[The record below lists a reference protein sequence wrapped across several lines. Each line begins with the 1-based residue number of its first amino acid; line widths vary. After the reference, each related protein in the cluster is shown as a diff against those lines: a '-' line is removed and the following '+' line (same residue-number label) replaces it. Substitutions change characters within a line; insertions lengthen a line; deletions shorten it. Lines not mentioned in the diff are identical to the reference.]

1 MRVLLEW
8 LKPGVKVKRYILL
21 QLVSISALVYAISTL
36 VTRENMAFRTL
47 IAYIALITIALF
59 TTIYSFVLAQRSV
72 LMATLKG
79 LAYKGKNVD
88 IRRLLY
94 TESVLKKGP
103 RVVIIGGGKGLSNI
117 LSGLKE
123 YTSNITS
130 IVSTFDDGGS
140 TGRLMEQMDI
150 LPPGDI
156 RKSII
161 ALSEASPVMENLL
174 SYRFSDGKVDNHSL
188 GNLFL
193 AALTDIT
200 GSFPEAIQKMSDI
213 FNVRGK
219 ILPVTIGKAKLCAG
233 LENGEIVVGE
243 TNIRPRVLESKSKI
257 KQIFLKDGE
266 VTPADGVIES
276 IRNADV
282 VVIGPGSL
290 YTSVACN
297 FLVNDLGKAVM
308 QTKAKKIFISN
319 IMNEPGE
326 TLGFTLA
333 KHVNEIERYI
343 GKHVLDYCIC
353 NNGEITK
360 EMIKDFNQGE
370 STPVTIDLD
379 NIQNRAISI
388 IQEDLVITAPNAIL
402 HDNHR
407 VAEIIIEIAKRK
419 KGGKLNLLKIKKKH
433 KKVAIQKLNNNKN
446 NSKAKPKKIE
456 EINISEITAKKHK
469 EAIKKAEAKVA
480 SKKVASTKTAK
491 SKNANTVAKS
501 KKNISNIDTSKSEE
515 LKKEIKKITSKS
527 KKTDI

>member
-8 LKPGVKVKRYILL
+8 LRPGVKIKRYILL
-21 QLVSISALVYAISTL
+21 QLVSISSLIYAISTL

-59 TTIYSFVLAQRSV
+59 MTIYSFILAQRSV

-103 RVVIIGGGKGLSNI
+103 KVVIIGGGKGLSNI

-161 ALSEASPVMENLL
+161 ALSEAGPVMESLL

-193 AALTDIT
+193 AALTETT

-297 FLVNDLGKAVM
+297 FLVNDLGKAII

-319 IMNEPGE
+319 LMNEPGE
-326 TLGFTLA
+326 TLGYTLA
-333 KHVNEIERYI
+333 KHINEIERYI
-343 GKHVLDYCIC
+343 GKHVIDYCIC

-433 KKVAIQKLNNNKN
+433 KKIATQKLSNTGKN
-446 NSKAKPKKIE
+446 SSKAKAKKVE
-456 EINISEITAKKHK
+456 DINISTITAKKHK
-469 EAIKKAEAKVA
+469 EAIKKVEAKVA
-480 SKKVASTKTAK
+480 AKKKPVKKVTTTKKVATKTPK
-491 SKNANTVAKS
+491 V
-501 KKNISNIDTSKSEE
+501 DTAKSEE
-515 LKKEIKKITSKS
+515 LKKEIKKITTKS
-527 KKTDI
+527 KK

>member
-1 MRVLLEW
+1 MRILLEW
-8 LKPGVKVKRYILL
+8 LRPGVKIKRYILM
-21 QLVSISALVYAISTL
+21 QLVFISTLVYSISTL
-36 VTRENMAFRTL
+36 VTRDNMSLKTL
-47 IAYIALITIALF
+47 IAYIALITVSIF
-59 TTIYSFVLAQRSV
+59 MTIYSFILAQRSV

-103 RVVIIGGGKGLSNI
+103 KVVIIGGGKGLSNI

-140 TGRLMEQMDI
+140 TGRLMQQMDI

-161 ALSEASPVMENLL
+161 ALSEAGPVMESLL
-174 SYRFSDGKVDNHSL
+174 SYRFSEGKVDNHSL

-193 AALTDIT
+193 AALTEIT

-213 FNVRGK
+213 FNVRGN

-243 TNIRPRVLESKSKI
+243 DNIRPRVLESKSKI

-319 IMNEPGE
+319 LMNEPGE
-326 TLGFTLA
+326 TLGYTLA

-360 EMIKDFNQGE
+360 DMIKDFNQGE

-388 IQEDLVITAPNAIL
+388 IQEDLVVTAPGAIL

-433 KKVAIQKLNNNKN
+433 KVVAKKLNNKEKTEAKAK
-446 NSKAKPKKIE
+446 SKAASKKIE
-456 EINISEITAKKHK
+456 DINISEITAKKHK
-469 EAIKKAEAKVA
+469 DAIKKAESKVA
-480 SKKVASTKTAK
+480 SKNKNTVKNNTAK
-491 SKNANTVAKS
+491 KNTKVDAAKNLEI
-501 KKNISNIDTSKSEE
+501 KNEV
-515 LKKEIKKITSKS
+515 KKITAKTKS
-527 KKTDI
+527 TTKK

>member
-1 MRVLLEW
+1 MRILLEW
-8 LKPGVKVKRYILL
+8 LRPGVKVKRYIML
-21 QLVSISALVYAISTL
+21 QLISIASLIYAISTL
-36 VTRENMAFRTL
+36 VTRDNMSLKTL
-47 IAYIALITIALF
+47 IAYIALITVSLF
-59 TTIYSFVLAQRSV
+59 FTIYSFILAQRSV

-79 LAYKGKNVD
+79 MAYKGKNVN

-94 TESVLKKGP
+94 TENVLKKGP
-103 RVVIIGGGKGLSNI
+103 KVVIIGGGKGLSNI

-140 TGRLMEQMDI
+140 TGKLMEQMDI

-161 ALSEASPVMENLL
+161 ALSESGPVMESLL
-174 SYRFSDGKVDNHSL
+174 TYRFSGGTVDNHSL
-188 GNLFL
+188 GNLFI
-193 AALTDIT
+193 AALSEIT

-219 ILPVTIGKAKLCAG
+219 ILPVAIGKAKLCAG

-243 TNIRPRVLESKSKI
+243 NNIRPRVIESKSKI

-266 VTPADGVIES
+266 VVPADGVVES

-290 YTSVACN
+290 YSSVACN
-297 FLVNDLGKAVM
+297 FLVNGLGKAIM

-319 IMNEPGE
+319 LMNEPGE
-326 TLGFTLA
+326 TLGYTLA

-343 GKHVLDYCIC
+343 GKHVIDYCLC

-360 EMIKDFNQGE
+360 EMIKDFNQGA
-370 STPVTIDLD
+370 STPVTMDLE

-388 IQEDLVITAPNAIL
+388 IQEDFVVTAPNAIL

-433 KKVAIQKLNNNKN
+433 KVVAKKL
-446 NSKAKPKKIE
+446 SKEKEPKKVIKS
-456 EINISEITAKKHK
+456 IDDVNISEITAKKHK

-480 SKKVASTKTAK
+480 SKKSSTAK
-491 SKNANTVAKS
+491 PKTQIAAK
-501 KKNISNIDTSKSEE
+501 KAVKVDTSKNDEVKNE
-515 LKKEIKKITSKS
+515 VKKITQKV
-527 KKTDI
+527 KKENNK

>member
-1 MRVLLEW
+1 MRILLEW
-8 LKPGVKVKRYILL
+8 LRPGVKIKRYIIL
-21 QLVSISALVYAISTL
+21 QLVSISSLIYAISTL

-59 TTIYSFVLAQRSV
+59 LTIYSFILAQRSV

-79 LAYKGKNVD
+79 MAYKGKNVD
-88 IRRLLY
+88 VRRLLY

-103 RVVIIGGGKGLSNI
+103 KVVIIGGGKGLSNI

-140 TGRLMEQMDI
+140 TGKLMEQMDI

-161 ALSEASPVMENLL
+161 ALSESGPVMESLL
-174 SYRFSDGKVDNHSL
+174 TYRFSDGKVDNHSL
-188 GNLFL
+188 GNLFI
-193 AALTDIT
+193 AALSEIT
-200 GSFPEAIQKMSDI
+200 GSFPEAIHKMADI

-243 TNIRPRVLESKSKI
+243 NNIRPRVIESKSKI
-257 KQIFLKDGE
+257 KQIFLKDSE
-266 VTPADGVIES
+266 VMPADGVIES

-297 FLVNDLGKAVM
+297 FLVNDLGKAIM

-326 TLGFTLA
+326 TLGYTLA

-343 GKHVLDYCIC
+343 GKHVIDYCLC

-360 EMIKDFNQGE
+360 EMIKDFNQGA
-370 STPVTIDLD
+370 STPVTMDLE

-388 IQEDLVITAPNAIL
+388 IQEDFVVTAPNAIL

-433 KKVAIQKLNNNKN
+433 KVVAKKL
-446 NSKAKPKKIE
+446 SKEKEPKKVIKS
-456 EINISEITAKKHK
+456 IDDVNISEITAKKHK

-480 SKKVASTKTAK
+480 SKKSSTAK
-491 SKNANTVAKS
+491 PKTQIAAK
-501 KKNISNIDTSKSEE
+501 KAVKVDTSKNDEVKNE
-515 LKKEIKKITSKS
+515 VKKITQKV
-527 KKTDI
+527 KKENNK